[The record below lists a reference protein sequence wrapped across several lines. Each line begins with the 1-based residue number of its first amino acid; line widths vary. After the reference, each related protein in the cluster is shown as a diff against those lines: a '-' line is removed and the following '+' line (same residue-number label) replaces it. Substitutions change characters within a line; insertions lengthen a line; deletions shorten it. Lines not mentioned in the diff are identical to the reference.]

1 MMKRLCLLLCIACA
15 AAACENSDD
24 APGRLDLSSAEILLR
39 GDAAAPNH
47 ITVEASGEWTARIE
61 GTGFTA
67 EPLRGEAGTT
77 TVAVKALAPNR
88 GSERTKLGSLIV
100 QLDGSQRSRR
110 AEVLQSPQTAPQS
123 VFLYMEGTDL
133 LRFFKTNIDRSLR
146 AVDRDTPGDGRFL
159 AMIQPRK
166 GEALIIEIAYDSETQ
181 AGRLDTLRRYT
192 NIITTRRETIA
203 RLLAEMAEMAPA
215 ERYGLILG
223 SHGTG
228 WVPASHPY
236 LAPGRAGAQSDYWIK
251 QGALATRWFG
261 SDDNVRTD
269 ISDLAGA
276 IGESCVRFEY
286 LIFDAC
292 FLSSVEALYDLKA
305 SADYIVASPT
315 EIMGHG
321 FPYDR
326 IVPHL
331 FLQGGTAY
339 DLQQVC
345 RTYYEF
351 YLNDWDTLPGNA
363 RSGCIALT
371 VCGELDG
378 LAEAMKTVLTGPTN
392 TVDPAALQYFEG
404 LSPHLFF
411 DLGQY
416 VELLCND
423 PARLDAFR
431 RQFDKTFPEA
441 CRFHTPTFYSAYGIG
456 SSIPIREGAYSGV
469 SVSEPSSRYV
479 TENRQTAWYRATHR

>member
-1 MMKRLCLLLCIACA
+1 M
-15 AAACENSDD
+15 
-24 APGRLDLSSAEILLR
+24 
-39 GDAAAPNH
+39 
-47 ITVEASGEWTARIE
+47 
-61 GTGFTA
+61 
-67 EPLRGEAGTT
+67 
-77 TVAVKALAPNR
+77 
-88 GSERTKLGSLIV
+88 

-276 IGESCVRFEY
+276 IGESGVRFEY

-326 IVPHL
+326 IVPHM

-363 RSGCIALT
+363 R
-371 VCGELDG
+371 
-378 LAEAMKTVLTGPTN
+378 
-392 TVDPAALQYFEG
+392 
-404 LSPHLFF
+404 
-411 DLGQY
+411 
-416 VELLCND
+416 
-423 PARLDAFR
+423 
-431 RQFDKTFPEA
+431 
-441 CRFHTPTFYSAYGIG
+441 
-456 SSIPIREGAYSGV
+456 
-469 SVSEPSSRYV
+469 
-479 TENRQTAWYRATHR
+479 